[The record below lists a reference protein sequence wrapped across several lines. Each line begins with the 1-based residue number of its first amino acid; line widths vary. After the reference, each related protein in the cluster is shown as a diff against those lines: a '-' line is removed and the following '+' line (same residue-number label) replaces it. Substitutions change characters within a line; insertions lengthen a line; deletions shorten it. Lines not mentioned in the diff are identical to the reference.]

1 MYLQELDCTELL
13 LTGEL
18 WDDLSKLKGEFLWWL
33 SDNEQSDLL
42 EGGLKNARKQGTF
55 KLFYLELKL
64 VETHTLK

>member
-33 SDNEQSDLL
+33 SDIEQSDLL
-42 EGGLKNARKQGTF
+42 EGGLKNASNQVTF
-55 KLFYLELKL
+55 KLYYLELKL
-64 VETHTLK
+64 VDKHTLK